1 MAQVRKYNKGTTGGG
16 IIAEPDLF
24 EWEGVGKYE
33 RKPMVQTLTRN
44 LNYYAD

>member
-16 IIAEPDLF
+16 ITAEPDLF